1 MVFARVILRGFLP
14 QMNADVDTD
23 DAVAHTRPG
32 INFRANSKSP
42 LKWTEKKD

>member
-1 MVFARVILRGFLP
+1 
-14 QMNADVDTD
+14 MNTDVDTD
-23 DAVAHTRPG
+23 VDAVAHTRPDTVAHTRPE